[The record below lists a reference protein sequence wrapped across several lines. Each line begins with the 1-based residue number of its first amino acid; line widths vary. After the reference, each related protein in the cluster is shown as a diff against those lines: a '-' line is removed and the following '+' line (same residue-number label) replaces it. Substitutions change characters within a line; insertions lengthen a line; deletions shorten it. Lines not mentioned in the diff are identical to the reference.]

1 MSKDIIPTS
10 FVLLALLATAASLVY
25 AVPQFLA
32 LASPAPVRELLFIA
46 VFCSDFSQIALKRH
60 FRAFA
65 HALGT

>member
-1 MSKDIIPTS
+1 MEKDIIPTL

-32 LASPAPVRELLFIA
+32 WASPAPVRELLFIGEIY
-46 VFCSDFSQIALKRH
+46 SDFLQIALKRH

-65 HALGT
+65 HALGI